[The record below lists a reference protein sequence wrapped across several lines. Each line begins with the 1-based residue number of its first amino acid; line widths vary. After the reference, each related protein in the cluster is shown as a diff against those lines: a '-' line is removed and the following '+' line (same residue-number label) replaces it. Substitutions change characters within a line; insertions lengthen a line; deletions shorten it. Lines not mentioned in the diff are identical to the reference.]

1 MPMKRWL
8 IIITLCGLLTACTGQ
23 APVVAL
29 NTQLYRDPSG
39 IYALPYPEG
48 WSYSVDADSATVTF
62 RPADVLTEQDALFV
76 KVFAAQIVH
85 FSGDEASQ
93 ETNVILE
100 DFLADTFG
108 DSAYEIY
115 SSGETKVDREP
126 ALILDIAEPL
136 EDGYMSGRMVL
147 VYMRG
152 YALGIAGSGSRE
164 AWDAFLPTFTKMVSE
179 VNIFPED

>member
-1 MPMKRWL
+1 
-8 IIITLCGLLTACTGQ
+8 CTGQ
-23 APVVAL
+23 APAAAL
-29 NTQLYRDPSG
+29 NPQLYRDPSG

-48 WSYSVDADSATVTF
+48 WSYSVDAESTTVTF
-62 RPADVLTEQDALFV
+62 QPADISTEENGLFV
-76 KVFAAQIVH
+76 KVFAAPTFY

-93 ETNVILE
+93 ETNAILE
-100 DFLADTFG
+100 DFLKNTFG

-152 YALGIAGSGSRE
+152 YALGIAGSGSKE

>member
-1 MPMKRWL
+1 MSMKRWL
-8 IIITLCGLLTACTGQ
+8 IIIAICGLLVACTGQ
-23 APVVAL
+23 VPPLAL

-48 WSYSVDADSATVTF
+48 WSYSVDGDGTMVTF
-62 RPADVLTEQDALFV
+62 RPANISPEQDDLFV
-76 KVFAAQIVH
+76 RVLAAPTVH
-85 FSGDEASQ
+85 FSGDEVSQ
-93 ETNVILE
+93 ETNAILE

-115 SSGETKVDREP
+115 SSEETKVDRQP

-152 YALGIAGSGSRE
+152 YAVGIAGSGSKE
-164 AWDAFLPTFTKMVSE
+164 AWDAFLPTFKKMISE
-179 VNIFPED
+179 MEFFPEQ